1 MLKFVDYPSFNLKTA
16 KQWLPVNLL
25 FIGMLAS
32 SFIGLIYVSV
42 PMFTVFKNLTNII
55 TVTGDWYLFN
65 EPVSWLT
72 VVSIATM
79 TIGAVMAG
87 ANDLEFSLV
96 GYFWMAINCGF
107 TASYVLYMR
116 YASTNIN
123 LPKFGMV
130 YYNNLLSAMILA
142 PICLLKGEFVAL
154 KDPEIMTNSF
164 IICNCLAGFIGF
176 YLNFASL
183 WCVASTSATTYAIV
197 GSLNKVPITV
207 LGFTMFHVKMTE
219 RGIMYIVLAT
229 LGGFLY
235 AYTKLPQN

>member
-1 MLKFVDYPSFNLKTA
+1 M
-16 KQWLPVNLL
+16 
-25 FIGMLAS
+25 
-32 SFIGLIYVSV
+32 
-42 PMFTVFKNLTNII
+42 TV
-55 TVTGDWYLFN
+55 
-65 EPVSWLT
+65 
-72 VVSIATM
+72 
-79 TIGAVMAG
+79 GAVMAG
-87 ANDLEFSLV
+87 ANDLEFSAL
-96 GYFWMAINCGF
+96 GYFWMAVNCVF

-130 YYNNLLSAMILA
+130 YYNNLLSAIILT
-142 PICLLKGEFVAL
+142 PICLFKGEFAAL
-154 KDPEIMTNSF
+154 SDPEIMTTSF
-164 IICNCLAGFIGF
+164 IVLNSLAGFVGF

-207 LGFTMFHVKMTE
+207 LGFVLFSVQMTE

-235 AYTKLPQN
+235 AYTKLPKQ